1 MIYQMLNFFK
11 RIASFY
17 PEIILR
23 PLFALEIQKNT
34 GLLIFNS
41 LRQKTYFLT
50 FLLTVT
56 EIN

>member
-34 GLLIFNS
+34 SLLIYNS

>member
-1 MIYQMLNFFK
+1 MLNFFK

-23 PLFALEIQKNT
+23 ALLALKIQKNT

-50 FLLTVT
+50 FVLTVT